1 MIHRVQHF
9 RRVSFVVAALCVILA
24 AARADRVVAQSSG
37 CPCSIWTPAATPA
50 NPAVTD
56 GQPIEVG
63 VKFRSDVN
71 GFVTALRFY
80 KGTANVG
87 SHVGHLWSGTGALLA
102 EATFTNES
110 AAGWQEIALTPPVAI
125 TADTT
130 YVASYHADSGFFAF
144 DSGYFAASG
153 VDSPPLHA
161 LRAGVNGEST
171 PNGVFLYGASDF
183 PTMGGANN
191 YWVDLVLQTDLGP
204 DTTPPVVLNVTPA
217 PNATG
222 VPLAS
227 TVTAAF
233 SEAIDPSSLTSTF
246 LLRDQGGAAIP
257 ATVSYNVGTRTAT
270 LATTA
275 GLLAQTTYTAT
286 VSGGVSGVRDLA
298 GNALASD
305 VIWSFTT
312 GAPTPP
318 ADEGPGGPILVISS
332 SSNPFGR
339 YYAEILR
346 AEGLN
351 EFTVT
356 DISQVTPAILAS
368 YDVAILGEMPLTSSQ
383 VAMLTDW
390 VSNGGNVIAM
400 RPDKQLAG
408 LLGLSDQSSTLANA
422 YLQVNTTSA
431 PGAGI
436 VSDTMQFH
444 GAADK
449 YVIATGAGA
458 STIATLFSDAAT
470 ATANPAVTI
479 ASVGGGQAA
488 AFTFDL
494 ARSIVYTRQGNPA
507 WSGQE
512 RDGISPIRSDD
523 LFFGAAG
530 GDVQPDW
537 VDLNKVAI
545 PQADEQQRLLANLV
559 LHLNRARK
567 PLPRFWYLP
576 RSAKAALVMT
586 GDDHGN
592 GGTVGRF
599 NQYKGLSAPGCS
611 VADWQCIRST
621 SYIYNGTPG
630 MDDASSLGFVN
641 DGFEVALHVT
651 TNCADWT
658 PATLA
663 TFYSQQIAQF
673 HVERPSVPPLRT
685 NRTHCIAWSDYV
697 TQPKVELSNGIRLDA
712 NYYFYPPNWVQDR
725 PGLFT
730 GSAMP
735 MRFADVDGT
744 TIDVYQAT
752 TQMTDESGQTYP
764 FTSDTL
770 FDRALG
776 PLGYYGVFTANMHT
790 DLPTEQPSDAAVN
803 SAISRGIPVVSAK
816 QMLDWLEGRNG
827 SSFGSVA
834 FSSGVLT
841 FTISL
846 AAGSNGLTAMV
857 PATAKGG
864 ALIGISRDG
873 SPVSLATQVI
883 KGVSYAF
890 FDAAAGSYT
899 ATYAVD
905 VTPPVISGVTA
916 TPGLGNTATITW
928 TTDEPADSRV
938 DFGLSASALTS
949 HAAGSSSTTTHSVVL
964 TGLAPVTTYFYQ
976 VTSADAAGNTAIS
989 AILSFA
995 MPATQFAATDT
1006 TVADFS
1012 AGTTDGQEY
1021 IAQSADGEVILTP
1034 AAGSEFFGT
1043 ALPVDWSSTAWS
1055 PGGTATV
1062 SSGTLVVDGAR
1073 AGTIANFAAGRSLE
1087 FVAIFSGAPFQHVG
1101 FADTLD
1107 AAPWAMFSTFSGGGL
1122 FARANSGGASIDT
1135 PIAGSLLGSPHR
1147 FRIDWTPTTVVYSV
1161 DGAVVATHAIAIG
1174 VPLRPL
1180 VSDFSV
1186 GSGSVSVDWIRMTP
1200 YVAAGTFVSRVFDA
1214 TQAVDWGG
1222 LSWTT
1227 ETPAGTSAAFFAR
1240 HGDSPVPDAGWSA
1253 FAPVAQPGGAI
1264 GGRSRYAQYR
1274 VDLAS
1279 TDPNATPAVDDVT
1292 VGYALVPPNHAPV
1305 AVADS
1310 YNGTQDTPLTIAAP
1324 GVLANDTDAD
1334 GDPLTAV
1341 LMAPPAHG
1349 GVVLSANGGFSYTPA
1364 AGFSGADSFTYK
1376 ANDAKDD
1383 SAVATVTITIAA
1395 TATPQT
1401 DVTVSGDQ
1409 GTAKTT
1415 VKTATFST
1423 TSGNELLLAFVSADG
1438 PPPGGGKTTVTKV
1451 TGGGLTWQLVARSNA
1466 QLGDAEI
1473 WRAFASGILTNVS
1486 MTATLNRSVASSL
1499 TVVSFTGVDTSGVNG
1514 AGAVGAIKVRS
1525 ATSGAPSATLVT
1537 TRNNS
1542 LVFGVGN
1549 DWNHAIPRTVGPS
1562 QALVHQF
1569 LAPVDD
1575 TYWAQRFVSPIAG
1588 SGTSVTLSDV
1598 APTADQWNLAV
1609 VEIVPAP

>member
-1 MIHRVQHF
+1 
-9 RRVSFVVAALCVILA
+9 
-24 AARADRVVAQSSG
+24 
-37 CPCSIWTPAATPA
+37 
-50 NPAVTD
+50 
-56 GQPIEVG
+56 
-63 VKFRSDVN
+63 
-71 GFVTALRFY
+71 
-80 KGTANVG
+80 
-87 SHVGHLWSGTGALLA
+87 
-102 EATFTNES
+102 
-110 AAGWQEIALTPPVAI
+110 
-125 TADTT
+125 
-130 YVASYHADSGFFAF
+130 
-144 DSGYFAASG
+144 
-153 VDSPPLHA
+153 
-161 LRAGVNGEST
+161 
-171 PNGVFLYGASDF
+171 
-183 PTMGGANN
+183 
-191 YWVDLVLQTDLGP
+191 
-204 DTTPPVVLNVTPA
+204 
-217 PNATG
+217 
-222 VPLAS
+222 
-227 TVTAAF
+227 
-233 SEAIDPSSLTSTF
+233 
-246 LLRDQGGAAIP
+246 
-257 ATVSYNVGTRTAT
+257 
-270 LATTA
+270 
-275 GLLAQTTYTAT
+275 
-286 VSGGVSGVRDLA
+286 VRDLA

-305 VIWSFTT
+305 VVWSFTT

-351 EFTVT
+351 EFTAT
-356 DISQVTPAILAS
+356 DMSQVTPAILAG

-390 VSNGGNVIAM
+390 VSNGGNLVAM

-408 LLGLSDQSSTLANA
+408 LLGLTDQSSTLANA
-422 YLQVNTTSA
+422 YLQVNTTAA

-444 GAADK
+444 GTADR
-449 YVIATGAGA
+449 YVIAGASGA

-470 ATANPAVTI
+470 ATMSPAVTI
-479 ASVGGGQAA
+479 ASVGTGQAA

-507 WSGQE
+507 WSGQD
-512 RDGISPIRSDD
+512 RDGLAPIRSDN

-545 PQADEQQRLLANLV
+545 PQADEQQRLLANLL

-576 RSAKAALVMT
+576 RGAKAALVMT
-586 GDDHGN
+586 GDDHAN

-599 NQYKGLSAPGCS
+599 NQYKGLSALGCS
-611 VADWQCIRST
+611 LADWQCVRST

-630 MDDASSLGFVN
+630 MDDATSLGFVN

-663 TFYSQQIAQF
+663 SFYSQQIAQF
-673 HVERPSVPPLRT
+673 HLERPSVPPLQT

-697 TQPKVELSNGIRLDA
+697 TQPKVELANGIRFDT
-712 NYYFYPPNWVQDR
+712 NYYFYPPNWVQNR

-803 SAISRGIPVVSAK
+803 SAITRGIPVVSAK
-816 QMLDWLEGRNG
+816 QMLDWLDGRNG
-827 SSFGSVA
+827 SSLGSVA
-834 FSSGVLT
+834 FNAGVLT
-841 FTISL
+841 FTINA

-857 PATAKGG
+857 PAQARGG

-873 SPVSLATQVI
+873 LAVSSATQVV
-883 KGVSYAF
+883 KGVVYAI

-916 TPGLGNTATITW
+916 TPGLGNTAAITW
-928 TTDEPADSRV
+928 TTDKPADSRV
-938 DFGLSASALTS
+938 DYALSASALTS
-949 HAAGSSSTTTHSVVL
+949 HAAGAPSTTTHSVVL
-964 TGLAPVTTYFYQ
+964 TGLAPLTTYFYR
-976 VTSADAAGNTAIS
+976 VTSTDAAGNSAAS

-995 MPATQFAATDT
+995 TPTTQFAATDT
-1006 TVADFS
+1006 TVADFG

-1021 IAQSADGEVILTP
+1021 IAQTADGEVMLSPTV
-1034 AAGSEFFGT
+1034 GSEFFGT
-1043 ALPVDWSSTAWS
+1043 VLPVDWSSTAWN

-1062 SSGTLVVDGAR
+1062 SGGTLVVDGAR
-1073 AGTIANFAAGRSLE
+1073 AGTIPNFAAGRSLE
-1087 FVAIFSGAPFQHVG
+1087 FVATFSGSAFQHAG

-1107 AAPWAMFSTFSGGGL
+1107 AAPWAIFSTLNGGAL
-1122 FARANSGGASIDT
+1122 FARTSSGGAGIDT
-1135 PIAGSLLGSPHR
+1135 PLAASLLGSPHR

-1161 DGAVVATHAIAIG
+1161 DGSVVATHAVAVAG
-1174 VPLRPL
+1174 PLRPL
-1180 VSDFSV
+1180 VSDFTV
-1186 GSGSVSVDWIRMTP
+1186 GAGSVSVDWIRMGP
-1200 YVAAGTFVSRVFDA
+1200 YAAAGTFVSRVFDA
-1214 TQAVDWGG
+1214 TQPVDWGT
-1222 LSWTT
+1222 LSWTA
-1227 ETPAGTSAAFFAR
+1227 ETPAGTSAAFFSR
-1240 HGDSPVPDAGWSA
+1240 HGDTPVPDTSWTA
-1253 FAPVAQPGGAI
+1253 FASVARPGGAI

-1279 TDPNATPAVDDVT
+1279 TDPNATPSIDDVT
-1292 VGYALVPPNHAPV
+1292 VGYGLVPPNHPPV
-1305 AVADS
+1305 AMDDS
-1310 YNGTQDTPLTIAAP
+1310 YNGMQDVPLTIAAP

-1334 GDPLTAV
+1334 GDPLSAILVTV
-1341 LMAPPAHG
+1341 PAHG
-1349 GVVLSANGGFSYTPA
+1349 AVVLNADGGFTYTPA
-1364 AGFSGADSFTYK
+1364 AGYSGADTFTYK
-1376 ANDAKDD
+1376 ANDGQND
-1383 SAVATVTITIAA
+1383 SAIATVTIAIAA
-1395 TATPQT
+1395 TPAPQV
-1401 DVTVSGDQ
+1401 DITVSADQ
-1409 GTAKTT
+1409 GSPATT
-1415 VKTATFST
+1415 VKTGSFST
-1423 TSGNELLLAFVSADG
+1423 TSANELLLAFVSADG
-1438 PPPGGGKTTVTKV
+1438 PPPGGGKTTVRKV

-1466 QLGDAEI
+1466 KLGDSEI
-1473 WRAFASGILTNVS
+1473 WCAVAPAILTNVS
-1486 MTATLNRSVASSL
+1486 VTATLNRSVDSSL
-1499 TVVSFTGVDTSGVNG
+1499 TVVGFTNAGGIGASTV
-1514 AGAVGAIKVRS
+1514 AGAS
-1525 ATSGAPSATLVT
+1525 SGAPNATLVT

-1542 LVFGVGN
+1542 WIFGVGN
-1549 DWNHAIPRTVGPS
+1549 DWDHAIPRTPGPN
-1562 QALVHQF
+1562 QALVHQY

-1575 TYWAQRFVSPIAG
+1575 TYWAQRVVPAIPV
-1588 SGTSVTLSDV
+1588 SGTSVTLNDV
-1598 APTADQWNLAV
+1598 APTADRWNLAI
-1609 VEIVPAP
+1609 VEILSR